1 MCINSNPERILKMTN
16 LAQIYQAAMFPMP
29 YWLGFTAGT
38 PVIPSIYWDVKS
50 AEQRWKEIC
59 CDLTKL
65 IEYTNQLAI
74 NENALHEHLNDIEG
88 DVTLQIKNEFEIL
101 EKKFDLFKFEIQ
113 NLINGIESSMSVWD
127 VQQGEFKSAKDAMRD
142 FFNDVTVEG
151 YNIDDYRELGKWRS
165 VDALANSGLNVAG
178 WAVANAKPISEL
190 NKKYV
195 YQEGN

>member
-1 MCINSNPERILKMTN
+1 MYINSNFERILKMAN
-16 LAQIYQAAMFPMP
+16 LSQIYQAAMFPMP

-38 PVIPSIYWDVKS
+38 PVIPSLYWDVKS

-65 IEYTNQLAI
+65 IEYANQLAI
-74 NENALHEHLNDIEG
+74 NENALHEHLNDIED
-88 DVTLQIKNEFEIL
+88 DVPLQIRNEFEIL

-113 NLINGIESSMSVWD
+113 NIINDIESSMSVWD
-127 VQQGEFKSAKDAMRD
+127 VQRGEFKPAKDAMRD

-151 YNIDDYRELGKWRS
+151 YNIEDYRELGKWRT

-178 WAVANAKPISEL
+178 WAVSNSKLISEL

-195 YQEGN
+195 YQEEN

>member
-1 MCINSNPERILKMTN
+1 MTN
-16 LAQIYQAAMFPMP
+16 LSQIYQAAMFPMP

-38 PVIPSIYWDVKS
+38 PVIPSLYWNVKS

-65 IEYTNQLAI
+65 IEYANQLAI

-88 DVTLQIKNEFEIL
+88 DVTLQIRNEFEIF

-127 VQQGEFKSAKDAMRD
+127 VQQGEFKPAKDAMRD

-151 YNIDDYRELGKWRS
+151 YNIADYRELGKWRS
-165 VDALANSGLNVAG
+165 VDALANSGLNAAG
-178 WAVANAKPISEL
+178 WAAANAVTISNI
-190 NKKYV
+190 NKKYT
-195 YQEGN
+195 YQRGN

>member
-1 MCINSNPERILKMTN
+1 MHINADSERTLKMTN
-16 LAQIYQAAMFPMP
+16 LSQIYQAAMFPIP
-29 YWLGFTAGT
+29 YWLTFTAGT
-38 PVIPSIYWDVKS
+38 PVIPSLYWDVKS

-65 IEYTNQLAI
+65 IEYANQLAV

-88 DVTLQIKNEFEIL
+88 DVSLQIQNEFEIL

-113 NLINGIESSMSVWD
+113 NLISGIEASMSVWD
-127 VQQGEFKSAKDAMRD
+127 VQHGAFKPAKDAMRD

-151 YNIDDYRELGKWRS
+151 YNIGDYRKHGKWTT
-165 VDALANSGLNVAG
+165 VVGLANSGLNVAG
-178 WAVANAKPISEL
+178 WAVANAKPVSEL

-195 YQEGN
+195 YRGGN

>member
-1 MCINSNPERILKMTN
+1 MTN
-16 LAQIYQAAMFPMP
+16 LSQNYQAAMFPMP

-38 PVIPSIYWDVKS
+38 PVLPSLYWNVKS

-59 CDLTKL
+59 CDLAKL
-65 IEYTNQLAI
+65 IEYANQLAI

-88 DVTLQIKNEFEIL
+88 DVTLQIRNEFEIL

-113 NLINGIESSMSVWD
+113 NLINDIESSMSVWD
-127 VQQGEFKSAKDAMRD
+127 VQQGEFKPAKDAMRN

-151 YNIDDYRELGKWRS
+151 YNIADYRKYGKYKT
-165 VDALANSGLNVAG
+165 VDELANSGLNVAG

-195 YQEGN
+195 YQEEN

>member
-1 MCINSNPERILKMTN
+1 MYINTDFERILKMTN
-16 LAQIYQAAMFPMP
+16 LSQIYQAAMFPMP
-29 YWLGFTAGT
+29 YWLAFTAGT
-38 PVIPSIYWDVKS
+38 PVIPSLYWDVKS

-65 IEYTNQLAI
+65 IEYANQLAV

-88 DVTLQIKNEFEIL
+88 AVNIQIQNEFEIL

-113 NLINGIESSMSVWD
+113 NLINDIESSMTVWD
-127 VQQGEFKSAKDAMRD
+127 VQHGTFKTAKDAMRD
-142 FFNDVTVEG
+142 FFNDVTVDG
-151 YNIDDYRELGKWRS
+151 YNIADYREYGKYKT
-165 VDALANSGLNVAG
+165 VDELANSGLNVAG

-195 YQEGN
+195 YQEEN

>member
-1 MCINSNPERILKMTN
+1 MTN
-16 LAQIYQAAMFPMP
+16 LSQIYQGAMFPMP

-38 PVIPSIYWDVKS
+38 PVIPSLYWNVKS

-65 IEYTNQLAI
+65 IEYANQLAV

-88 DVTLQIKNEFEIL
+88 DVALQIQNEFEIL

-113 NLINGIESSMSVWD
+113 NIIKDIESSMSVWD
-127 VQQGEFKSAKDAMRD
+127 VQQGEFKPAKDAMRD
-142 FFNDVTVEG
+142 FFNDVTVDG
-151 YNIDDYRELGKWRS
+151 YNIADYREYGKYKT
-165 VDALANSGLNVAG
+165 VDELANSGLNVAG

-195 YQEGN
+195 YQEEN